1 MKSMLQTVWQA
12 MELIVK
18 RDGREIDRL
27 AASDIERVII
37 VYRDRGATPGDLA
50 YAVVQTREHDLLFPP
65 ETGIAGRVHFERQ
78 SFWRQRRCVYWA
90 PLAKAAL
97 PSRWCQGLWILR
109 RRKPGFVRVPRAELD
124 AVIAGWPLEG
134 PQTWDERKWAR
145 IEQLRPFAALR
156 VVPTPNAPR

>member
-50 YAVVQTREHDLLFPP
+50 YAVVRTHEHDLLFPP
-65 ETGIAGRVHFERQ
+65 ESGIAGRVHFERQ
-78 SFWRQRRCVYWA
+78 SFWRQRCCVYWA

-97 PSRWCQGLWILR
+97 PGGTASTVVDHMTGYRYSYPIE
-109 RRKPGFVRVPRAELD
+109 VR
-124 AVIAGWPLEG
+124 
-134 PQTWDERKWAR
+134 
-145 IEQLRPFAALR
+145 LR
-156 VVPTPNAPR
+156 VGQHLVFDANDDAPGRPNKGVLADSPR